1 MLDKIT
7 LQAPAKINLFLHILN
22 KRDDGYHNIR
32 SGITFINLYDE
43 VNIKKSNVTSIKY
56 FGNFK
61 PFSGLYEDCIITRTL
76 KFLDLKVNLNI
87 SIKKNIPV
95 QAGLGSASTNAASLI
110 RGLEK
115 LKIIKSIND
124 YKFYSS
130 LGADIP
136 AFLYGKN
143 SFVQGM
149 GEVITSHNFPKYFF
163 LLVKPEINISTKHMY
178 KKIRKNIQYVNKIN
192 MIYKNSVTE
201 DDYGNDFESIAIEEN
216 NEINN
221 LLKFLSN
228 SEGCIFARM
237 TGSGSCCFGVFEK
250 IKFANKSQIKLR
262 DDFPKLWSFVGEN
275 NTIKN

>member
-7 LQAPAKINLFLHILN
+7 LNAPAKINLFLRVLN

-43 VNIKKSNVTSIKY
+43 VTITKSNVTSIIY
-56 FGNFK
+56 LGNFK

-95 QAGLGSASTNAASLI
+95 QAGLGSASTNAATLI

-124 YKFYSS
+124 YKFYLS

-143 SFVQGM
+143 SFVQGI
-149 GEVITSHNFPKYFF
+149 GEVIINHHFPKYFF
-163 LLVKPEINISTKHMY
+163 LLVKPKINISTKQMY
-178 KKIRKNIQYVNKIN
+178 KKISKNILNVNKRKI
-192 MIYKNSVTE
+192 IKKNFITK
-201 DDYGNDFESIAIEEN
+201 DDYVNDFESIAIKEN
-216 NEINN
+216 DEINN

-237 TGSGSCCFGVFEK
+237 TGSGSCCFGAFEK
-250 IKFANKSQIKLR
+250 IQFANKSQIKLR